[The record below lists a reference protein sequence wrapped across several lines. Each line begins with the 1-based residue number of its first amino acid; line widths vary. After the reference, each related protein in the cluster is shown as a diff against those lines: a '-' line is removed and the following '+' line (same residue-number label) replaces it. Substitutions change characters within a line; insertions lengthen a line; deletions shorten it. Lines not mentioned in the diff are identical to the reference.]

1 MKKKKFLS
9 AVLAASLLASTVP
22 ATAWA
27 SEPNTEP
34 VATEQASARS
44 GELEIEGGQEG
55 VDYRVDG
62 DVITILTSTSLT
74 FGGQN
79 HPWYNVKV
87 QEGVTANVTLAAT
100 ETDSADISIR
110 ELPAGSILNLS
121 QTGDYHS
128 SSVNLKDDN
137 LSNFNGKLV
146 INDTDGYGNYY
157 LYSSYDIYGDGS
169 VVVNNGNVNVDVNHW
184 WDLKDFTI
192 YQGNINL
199 SFNDQYCPLRPE
211 NFTIYGGEVDFNLE
225 SYDWTTAV
233 DATNCTITGGN
244 IAVRDQQELDDN
256 IFQDTFWGIVG
267 ADAELERYDHYD
279 NNGSQLIQAD
289 KHRISG
295 GCFYEAE
302 LSANTVYGMPV
313 NAGMTL
319 DVEPSDSQQHGDR
332 YAVYHVVRNNS
343 VSHLKVSGEDYEQN
357 GRIVTL
363 KDGADVTVSSS
374 EQTSDRIIV
383 ENGATATLH
392 LQGVEMLGSEAPIS
406 LDYNS
411 NLTLVLDDYYRN
423 NIKTIGELGSAAIET
438 QSSSEL
444 VIRGTGELNA
454 TGSEGGAAIGASEME
469 GGYATIKIEDGVIN
483 AQGGA
488 DAAGVGGGVDSRY
501 MSIEIFGGEIRAEGQ
516 TGIGD
521 GTHSRDTR
529 ITITGGDI
537 VANGGDG
544 AGIGGGYGSTVDSIS
559 IEGGNIEASGASGIG
574 TGNGLWVNN
583 RTYNSTIDYIS
594 IYGGNIHAN
603 GSAGIGGG
611 RSMNGALTSVG
622 GISIGGG
629 TVEAY
634 GGAYGIGAG
643 QGGIGGTLDC
653 YGAVIRANSISDM
666 AHKENWSGIFFV
678 DTINRGQGSLLGD
691 YVWLYSDSEI
701 EYGYLEIKDGQELG
715 IGRDA
720 TLTLRNGN
728 IEVQSGGRLSNEGTL
743 FNEGGNIVVYP
754 GGEYYDYEGKGTFE
768 GWPEIEFIGQE
779 QPDETAV
786 TGVQLSK
793 EKMTLQL
800 GKSKRLTA
808 TVLPEN
814 AANKNVTWSSSD
826 KNIAKVN
833 KNGRVTAV
841 AEGTAVI
848 TVTTEDG
855 GYMAECT
862 VKVTKNA
869 AAEVDVESVSLNKTS
884 LELKAGTSETLTAT
898 VAPENATDKSTQ
910 WLSSNTQVAA
920 VEQSGKIKALNEGTA
935 TITVMTID
943 GNYTAECIVTV
954 TKADTEPVAATGV
967 SLNKTAL
974 ELKTGADET
983 LTATV
988 APENATNKTVN
999 WTSSNTNVATVDA
1012 TGKVTAAGNGTAVV
1026 TASTVDGGFTAQCT
1040 VTVSEDKPEIVAV
1053 ENVTLNKTSASLEVG
1068 ETEQLTATVKP
1079 ADAANKSVRWKSN
1092 DENVVSVDANGKLTA
1107 ISSGMATVTV
1117 TTEEGNFTALCKV
1130 TVTNPDD
1137 TTTDTETQPD
1147 GSTVTTVED
1156 VNGSSSSTTVDT
1168 NGVSTTTVSL
1178 SETVIDQADRN
1189 DMAVTLPMVG
1199 VTAATDI
1206 DAAPSV
1212 TVDLPTSGATKVE
1225 IPVLDL
1231 TPGTVAVLVDADG
1244 NEKVIPNSVLGNN
1257 GLIVTL
1263 SDGDTVKILD
1273 NTQSYSDVVASHWAK
1288 DNIDYVTSR
1297 GLFVGVDD
1305 ANFAPETSMTR
1316 AMIVSVLQRYAGDT
1330 TAAAPGSD
1338 WYEGARQWAMENG
1351 ISDGTN
1357 MNGNVTREQLVTML
1371 YRYIGSPQVVGSLAD
1386 YSDNASVS
1394 PYAEQAMVWAVRNG
1408 IIGGMTADTLAPQGL
1423 ATRAQVAAI
1432 LERFIAWEQA

>member
-1 MKKKKFLS
+1 
-9 AVLAASLLASTVP
+9 
-22 ATAWA
+22 
-27 SEPNTEP
+27 
-34 VATEQASARS
+34 
-44 GELEIEGGQEG
+44 
-55 VDYRVDG
+55 
-62 DVITILTSTSLT
+62 
-74 FGGQN
+74 
-79 HPWYNVKV
+79 
-87 QEGVTANVTLAAT
+87 
-100 ETDSADISIR
+100 
-110 ELPAGSILNLS
+110 
-121 QTGDYHS
+121 
-128 SSVNLKDDN
+128 
-137 LSNFNGKLV
+137 
-146 INDTDGYGNYY
+146 
-157 LYSSYDIYGDGS
+157 
-169 VVVNNGNVNVDVNHW
+169 
-184 WDLKDFTI
+184 
-192 YQGNINL
+192 
-199 SFNDQYCPLRPE
+199 
-211 NFTIYGGEVDFNLE
+211 
-225 SYDWTTAV
+225 
-233 DATNCTITGGN
+233 
-244 IAVRDQQELDDN
+244 
-256 IFQDTFWGIVG
+256 
-267 ADAELERYDHYD
+267 
-279 NNGSQLIQAD
+279 
-289 KHRISG
+289 
-295 GCFYEAE
+295 
-302 LSANTVYGMPV
+302 MPV

-319 DVEPSDSQQHGDR
+319 DVGPSNSQQYGDK
-332 YAVYHVVRNNS
+332 YAVYSVVPNNS
-343 VSHLKVSGEDYEQN
+343 VSRLKVFGENYEQN

-374 EQTSDRIIV
+374 GQTSDRILV
-383 ENGATATLH
+383 ENGASATLH
-392 LQGVEMLGSEAPIS
+392 LQGVEMLGSEAPII

-411 NLTLVLDDYYRN
+411 TLTLILDDYYVN
-423 NIKTIGELGSAAIET
+423 NIETIGELGSAAIET
-438 QSSSEL
+438 KSSSKL
-444 VIRGTGELNA
+444 IICGIGELNA
-454 TGSEGGAAIGASEME
+454 TGTAGGSAIGTGEVN
-469 GGYATIKIEDGVIN
+469 GGNGRIQIENGVIN
-483 AQGGA
+483 AQGGE
-488 DAAGVGGGVDSRY
+488 DAAGIGGGVESQNMR
-501 MSIEIFGGEIRAEGQ
+501 IEISGGEIHAEGQ

-611 RSMNGALTSVG
+611 SSMNGALTSVG

-678 DTINRGQGSLLGD
+678 NTINRGQGTLLGD
-691 YVWLYSDSEI
+691 YVWLNDDAVL
-701 EYGYLEIKDGQELG
+701 EYDYLEIKDGQELG
-715 IGRDA
+715 IGEDA
-720 TLTLRNGN
+720 TLALRNGN
-728 IEVQSGGRLSNEGTL
+728 IEVQSGGRIYNTGTL
-743 FNEGGNIVVYP
+743 INEDGYITVYP
-754 GGEYYDYEGKGTFE
+754 GGEYYDEEGKGIYE
-768 GWPEIEFIGQE
+768 GRPIEYIDQE
-779 QPDETAV
+779 QPGQDETAV
-786 TGVQLSK
+786 IGVQLSK
-793 EKMTLQL
+793 EKMTL
-800 GKSKRLTA
+800 KPEASKRLTA

-826 KNIAKVN
+826 ENVAKVN

-841 AEGTAVI
+841 AEGNAVI
-848 TVTTEDG
+848 TVTTEEG
-855 GYMAECT
+855 NFKASCKVT
-862 VKVTKNA
+862 VKANA
-869 AAEVDVESVSLNKTS
+869 PEEIDVESVSLDKTT
-884 LELKAGTSETLTAT
+884 LTLKPGTSDTLSAT
-898 VAPENATDKSTQ
+898 VAPEDATDKS
-910 WLSSNTQVAA
+910 LR
-920 VEQSGKIKALNEGTA
+920 
-935 TITVMTID
+935 
-943 GNYTAECIVTV
+943 
-954 TKADTEPVAATGV
+954 
-967 SLNKTAL
+967 
-974 ELKTGADET
+974 
-983 LTATV
+983 
-988 APENATNKTVN
+988 

-1012 TGKVTAAGNGTAVV
+1012 TGKVTAAGNGTAVI

-1053 ENVTLNKTSASLEVG
+1053 ENVTLDKTSASLEVG

-1156 VNGSSSSTTVDT
+1156 VNGSSSSTTVDK

-1189 DMAVTLPMVG
+1189 DMAVILPMVG

-1212 TVDLPTSGATKVE
+1212 TVELPTSGATKVE
-1225 IPVLDL
+1225 IPVLDM
-1231 TPGTVAVLVDADG
+1231 TPGTVAVLVDARG
-1244 NEKVIPNSVLGNN
+1244 NETVIKNSVIGNN

-1263 SDGDTVKILD
+1263 ADGDTVKILD
-1273 NTQSYSDVVASHWAK
+1273 NTQEYSDVAANHWAK

-1305 ANFAPETSMTR
+1305 ESFAPETSMTR

-1330 TAAAPGSD
+1330 TSASGD

>member
-100 ETDSADISIR
+100 ETDFADISIR

-128 SSVNLKDDN
+128 SFVNLKDDN

-169 VVVNNGNVNVDVNHW
+169 VVVNNGNVNVNGNHW

-199 SFNDQYCPLRPE
+199 SFHDQYCPLRPE

-244 IAVRDQQELDDN
+244 IAVRNQQELDDN

-279 NNGSQLIQAD
+279 NNDSQLIQAD
-289 KHRISG
+289 KYRISG

-469 GGYATIKIEDGVIN
+469 GGHATIKIEDGVIN

-537 VANGGDG
+537 VANGGSG
-544 AGIGGGYGSTVDSIS
+544 AGIGGGYGSTVDSVS
-559 IEGGNIEASGASGIG
+559 IEGGNIEANGASGIG
-574 TGNGLWVNN
+574 TGNGLWVND
-583 RTYNSTIDYIS
+583 RTYNATIDSIG

-622 GISIGGG
+622 SIRINGG
-629 TVEAY
+629 TVEAR
-634 GGAYGIGAG
+634 GDAYGIGAG

-666 AHKENWSGIFFV
+666 AHKENWNGIFFV
-678 DTINRGQGSLLGD
+678 NTINRGQGTLLGD
-691 YVWLYSDSEI
+691 YVWLNDDAVL
-701 EYGYLEIKDGQELG
+701 EYDYLEIKDGQELG
-715 IGRDA
+715 IGEDA
-720 TLTLRNGN
+720 TLTLRYGS
-728 IEVQSGGRLSNEGTL
+728 IDVQSGGRIYNTGTL
-743 FNEGGNIVVYP
+743 INEDGYITVYP
-754 GGEYYDYEGKGTFE
+754 GGEYYDEEGKGIYE
-768 GWPEIEFIGQE
+768 GRPIEYIDQE
-779 QPDETAV
+779 QPGQDETAV
-786 TGVQLSK
+786 IGVQLSK
-793 EKMTLQL
+793 EKMTL
-800 GKSKRLTA
+800 KPEASKRLTA

-826 KNIAKVN
+826 ENVAKVN

-841 AEGTAVI
+841 AEGNAVI
-848 TVTTEDG
+848 TVTTEEG
-855 GYMAECT
+855 NFKASCKVT
-862 VKVTKNA
+862 VKANA
-869 AAEVDVESVSLNKTS
+869 PEEIDVESVSLDKTT
-884 LELKAGTSETLTAT
+884 LTLKPGTSDTLSAT
-898 VAPENATDKSTQ
+898 VAPEDATDKS
-910 WLSSNTQVAA
+910 LR
-920 VEQSGKIKALNEGTA
+920 
-935 TITVMTID
+935 
-943 GNYTAECIVTV
+943 
-954 TKADTEPVAATGV
+954 
-967 SLNKTAL
+967 
-974 ELKTGADET
+974 
-983 LTATV
+983 
-988 APENATNKTVN
+988 

-1012 TGKVTAAGNGTAVV
+1012 TGKVSAVADGTAVI

-1225 IPVLDL
+1225 IPVLDM
-1231 TPGTVAVLVDADG
+1231 TPGTVAVLVDENG
-1244 NEKVIPNSVLGNN
+1244 NETIIPNSVLGNN

-1273 NTQSYSDVVASHWAK
+1273 NTQEYSDVAANHWAK
-1288 DNIDYVTSR
+1288 GNIDYVTSR

-1305 ANFAPETSMTR
+1305 ENFAPETSMTR

-1330 TAAAPGSD
+1330 TSASGD

-1386 YSDNASVS
+1386 YSDNASVG